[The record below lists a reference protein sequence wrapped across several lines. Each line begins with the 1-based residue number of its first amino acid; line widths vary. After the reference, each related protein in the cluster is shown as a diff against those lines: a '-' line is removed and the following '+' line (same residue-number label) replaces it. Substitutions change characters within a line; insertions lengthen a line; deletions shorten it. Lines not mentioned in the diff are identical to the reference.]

1 MSENFSPASRVMI
14 VSAAVV
20 VVIAGLKE
28 AAPFIVPFLM
38 SVFIAVI
45 SFPFMW
51 KLQQRG
57 LPKGLALIAV
67 IFMVMLAGMMLTWL
81 IGTSLTDFSRM
92 LPEYQRKI
100 TEEWAFVLQWLNGHG
115 ISVSATLKDMIDPN
129 AAVGLISSILKG
141 FGNVLTNS
149 FLILLTVTFI
159 LLEAAG
165 LVQKLPVVKSAINEA
180 GEGASEDGSEAEAA
194 GSFTHV
200 FVNKLRDY
208 MSMKT
213 IISMFTGVIIGVAL
227 WLIGVDYPVLW
238 GVLAFMLNFVP
249 NIGSI
254 IAAVPAVLLTII
266 QLGVG
271 PAFLVAIVYIAVNVL
286 IGSILEPRF
295 MGKGLGLSTLVVFVS
310 LIFWGWVLGPVGMLL
325 SVPLTITVKLALDSS
340 PETVWLGHLLGPLDE
355 AVDEPINEPSSTD
368 S

>member
-1 MSENFSPASRVMI
+1 MSDSFSPASRVMI

-20 VVIAGLKE
+20 IVIAGLKQ

-45 SFPFMW
+45 SFPLMW

-57 LPKGLALIAV
+57 LPKGLALMAV
-67 IFMVMLAGMMLTWL
+67 VLVVVLAGVMLTWL
-81 IGTSLTDFSRM
+81 IGSSLTDFSRM

-100 TEEWAFVLQWLNGHG
+100 AEEWAFVLQWLNDHG
-115 ISVSATLKDMIDPN
+115 ISVSETLRDMIDPT
-129 AAVGLISSILKG
+129 AAVGLVSSILKG
-141 FGNVLTNS
+141 FGNMLTNS

-165 LVQKLPVVKSAINEA
+165 LVQKLPGSKTAIEDATDDGGDGEVA
-180 GEGASEDGSEAEAA
+180 GT
-194 GSFTHV
+194 FTQV

-227 WLIGVDYPVLW
+227 WLIGVDYPILW

-254 IAAVPAVLLTII
+254 IAAVPAVLLTIV

-271 PAFLVAIVYIAVNVL
+271 PAILVAAVYIAVNVL
-286 IGSILEPRF
+286 IGSILEPKF

-340 PETVWLGHLLGPLDE
+340 SETEWLGHLLGP
-355 AVDEPINEPSSTD
+355 VDE
-368 S
+368 